1 MFGPRS
7 LMQWPRKQ
15 ELFQV
20 PNPDDVATDPQNAGA
35 IVTRKLSLTASV
47 SEEPLWTG
55 SGVK

>member
-1 MFGPRS
+1 
-7 LMQWPRKQ
+7 MQWPRKQ